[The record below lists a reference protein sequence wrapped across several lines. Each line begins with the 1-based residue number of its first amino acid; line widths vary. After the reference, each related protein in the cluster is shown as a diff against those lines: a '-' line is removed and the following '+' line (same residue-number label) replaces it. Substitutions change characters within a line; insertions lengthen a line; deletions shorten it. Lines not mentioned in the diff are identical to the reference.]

1 MEKQAMKIVLNFLKR
16 IKCGFAWRI
25 YWNVAKFLPCSFM
38 RGGRFAK
45 WLRAACCR
53 QFLKHVGQN
62 ANIERGVYLG
72 GINISLGD
80 NSGLGVNSNI
90 YGSVTIGDDVMMGPE
105 CDIHSGCHEFSRTD
119 IPMWHQGFK
128 PDRPV
133 TIGNDVWIGSRVT
146 ILPGVKIG
154 NGVVIGAN
162 SVVTKDIPDWAV
174 AVGNPAVVKKFRK

>member
-1 MEKQAMKIVLNFLKR
+1 MKMVKR
-16 IKCGFAWRI
+16 IKRSLGWHL
-25 YWNVAKFLPCSFM
+25 YWNLAFYLPCSFK

-53 QFLKHVGQN
+53 QFLVHVGDN
-62 ANIERGVYLG
+62 ANIERGAYFG
-72 GINISLGD
+72 GDNISIGD
-80 NSGLGVNSNI
+80 NSGIGVNANI
-90 YGSVTIGDDVMMGPE
+90 YGSVTIGNDVMMGPE

-133 TIGNDVWIGSRVT
+133 AIGNDVWLGSRVT

-154 NGVVIGAN
+154 DGAIIGAA
-162 SVVTKDIPDWAV
+162 SVVTKDVPPYAI
-174 AVGNPAVVKKFRK
+174 AVGNPAVVKKYRK